1 MSLERRG
8 WLKCNSWIIKSSRD
22 RSIHAAKHF
31 PNHEIIQTRFP
42 LQFNKC
48 SLSLSTIPLWF
59 RLNFEYIVSMFHPRV
74 TTCVFYRV
82 VPCTCGFV
90 LSASR
95 IRYTRTPVFISLSL
109 SLPVLPSLI
118 RFLCVRTSAFV
129 NREDRAGC
137 N

>member
-48 SLSLSTIPLWF
+48 SLSLSLSLRFLFDFDWISNTSSPCSIH
-59 RLNFEYIVSMFHPRV
+59 VSPRV
-74 TTCVFYRV
+74 FSTGLYRV
-82 VPCTCGFV
+82 LAD
-90 LSASR
+90 LSSLHR
-95 IRYTRTPVFISLSL
+95 GSGIHVRLYSFLSL
-109 SLPVLPSLI
+109 FLSLYCPLLFDFSVCEHLRL
-118 RFLCVRTSAFV
+118 
-129 NREDRAGC
+129 
-137 N
+137 